1 MLHRSVYRRPGLTWI
16 YLLPI
21 LFGRVTAACGNRRRG
36 VADHAGIPMNSSRV
50 GIFDTADRAAD
61 IVGSA
66 PHAARST
73 DHFVADTVN
82 TAATANIA
90 DTEYPNTDRSKDHMT
105 AREERG

>member
-1 MLHRSVYRRPGLTWI
+1 MATAAAVSLTIQVYRL
-16 YLLPI
+16 
-21 LFGRVTAACGNRRRG
+21 
-36 VADHAGIPMNSSRV
+36 NSSRV

-61 IVGSA
+61 IVDSA

-90 DTEYPNTDRSKDHMT
+90 DTEHPHTDRSHRT
-105 AREERG
+105 AREDSG

>member
-1 MLHRSVYRRPGLTWI
+1 
-16 YLLPI
+16 
-21 LFGRVTAACGNRRRG
+21 
-36 VADHAGIPMNSSRV
+36 MNSSRV

-61 IVGSA
+61 IVDSA

-90 DTEYPNTDRSKDHMT
+90 DTEHPHTDRSKGHRT
-105 AREERG
+105 AREDSG

>member
-1 MLHRSVYRRPGLTWI
+1 MATAAAVSLTIQVYRL
-16 YLLPI
+16 
-21 LFGRVTAACGNRRRG
+21 
-36 VADHAGIPMNSSRV
+36 NSSRV

-90 DTEYPNTDRSKDHMT
+90 DTEHPNTDRSKGHRT
-105 AREERG
+105 AREDSG

>member
-1 MLHRSVYRRPGLTWI
+1 MAIAAAVSLTMQVYR
-16 YLLPI
+16 
-21 LFGRVTAACGNRRRG
+21 
-36 VADHAGIPMNSSRV
+36 MNSSRV

-66 PHAARST
+66 PHVARST

-90 DTEYPNTDRSKDHMT
+90 DTEHPHTDRSKGHRT
-105 AREERG
+105 AREHSG

>member
-1 MLHRSVYRRPGLTWI
+1 MAIAAAVSLTMQVYR
-16 YLLPI
+16 
-21 LFGRVTAACGNRRRG
+21 
-36 VADHAGIPMNSSRV
+36 MNSSRV

-90 DTEYPNTDRSKDHMT
+90 DTEYPNTDRNKDHMT
-105 AREERG
+105 APEERG